1 MNIDSSL
8 SGIVLVFTVL
18 LFFALLGRL
27 LARRLGLAVSTGELC
42 LGLLVGNLGYLFNI
56 DQVTILREGAK
67 LFETLQYALYGETLK
82 SAVTFTF
89 GVAQEEKIL
98 TIITGENGID
108 YLKLSQAADAFF
120 QFGILFLIFELG
132 LRHQITQLKATP
144 LYIYG
149 LLSFDLILAM
159 LAASVLVFI
168 ILPNAGLLEILFV
181 AIALASSNALLSVGI
196 MRQHSALN
204 REAHSLL
211 ALTKVDNLILLILL
225 MLLTSV
231 MVDPLAEIPD
241 ILVKFVV
248 AVIFMVVTWVAGH
261 YGLSWL
267 VKYLRWFDLLEVK
280 FFVALILAM
289 LFSVTAYLIGL
300 SPLIGIFMAGIV
312 LHDVYFH
319 SWQAQPLHEFRVM
332 CAPLEIIVAPLL
344 FFLIGFQVKM
354 EVMLDPRA
362 LVLSILLLL
371 AAIAIKVLGTYA
383 IPRGHHRLIM
393 AASLWPRGEVALVV
407 VALGKALNVLDDTL
421 FFALVMMIVVSNL
434 VTPLMLHRLTRLA
447 I

>member
-27 LARRLGLAVSTGELC
+27 LARRFGLAVSTGELC

-89 GVAQEEKIL
+89 GAAQEEKIL
-98 TIITGENGID
+98 TIITGEHGID

-120 QFGILFLIFELG
+120 QFGILFLIFEMG
-132 LRHQITQLKATP
+132 LRHQITQLKNTP

-149 LLSFDLILAM
+149 LLSLDLILAIVATSI
-159 LAASVLVFI
+159 LVLI
-168 ILPNAGLLEILFV
+168 ILPNVGLLEILFV
-181 AIALASSNALLSVGI
+181 AIALTSSNALLSAGI
-196 MRQHSALN
+196 MRRHSALD
-204 REAHSLL
+204 REANSLL
-211 ALTKVDNLILLILL
+211 AMTKIDNLILLILL
-225 MLLTSV
+225 MLMTSV
-231 MVDPLAEIPD
+231 MVDPLVEASGA
-241 ILVKFVV
+241 LLKFVV
-248 AVIFMVVTWVAGH
+248 AMMFMIVAWVVGH
-261 YGLSWL
+261 YGLSGL
-267 VKYLRWFDLLEVK
+267 VKYLRWFELLEVK
-280 FFVALILAM
+280 FFVALMLAM
-289 LFSVTAYLIGL
+289 LFSVSAYLIGL
-300 SPLIGIFMAGIV
+300 SPLIGVFMAGIV

-319 SWQAQPLHEFRVM
+319 PWKAQPLLDFRVL

-354 EVMLDPRA
+354 EVMLDTQA
-362 LVLSILLLL
+362 VVLSILLLL
-371 AAIAIKVLGTYA
+371 AAMANKVLGAYA
-383 IPRGHHRLIM
+383 TPRGHHRLIM
-393 AASLWPRGEVALVV
+393 AASLWPRGEVALIV

-434 VTPLMLHRLTRLA
+434 VTPPMLRRLA
-447 I
+447 RLAV